1 MNDIFASS
9 ATIGV
14 VISLLAYGIGAFL
27 RKKTKKT
34 FMNPLLIS
42 IVLVI
47 VFLLVFDI
55 KYENYNRSAQYI
67 SYLLTP
73 ATVSL
78 AIPLY
83 RQIELLKKNIWAI
96 LIGISSGVLT
106 SLVSVLLLSLI
117 FGLSH
122 AEYVTLLPKSI
133 TAAIGMVVSEE
144 LGGYATITVAI
155 IAVTGILGNMV
166 AESVCKFIR
175 IKSPIARGLAIG
187 TSSHAAGTS
196 KAMEMGQIEGAMSS
210 LAIVIAGLLTV
221 ILAPIFSMFY

>member
-14 VISLLAYGIGAFL
+14 VISLLAYEIGAFL

-55 KYENYNRSAQYI
+55 EYENYNRSAQYI

-106 SLVSVLLLSLI
+106 SLVCVLLLSLI

-221 ILAPIFSMFY
+221 VLAPIFSMFY

>member
-1 MNDIFASS
+1 
-9 ATIGV
+9 
-14 VISLLAYGIGAFL
+14 
-27 RKKTKKT
+27 
-34 FMNPLLIS
+34 MNPLLIS

-83 RQIELLKKNIWAI
+83 QQIELLKKHFKAI
-96 LIGISSGVLT
+96 MIGIVCGVFT
-106 SLVSVLLLSLI
+106 SLFSIFILSMI
-117 FGLSH
+117 FRLSH
-122 AEYVTLLPKSI
+122 GEYVTLLPKSI

-144 LGGYATITVAI
+144 LGGYATITVSV
-155 IAVTGILGNMV
+155 IAVTGILGNMF
-166 AESVCKFIR
+166 AEMVCKLIR
-175 IKSPIARGLAIG
+175 IKSPIAKGLAIG
-187 TSSHAAGTS
+187 TSSHAAGTA

-210 LAIVIAGLLTV
+210 LSIVIAGILTV
-221 ILAPIFSMFY
+221 ILAPIFSMLY

>member
-106 SLVSVLLLSLI
+106 SLVSVLLLSLS

-221 ILAPIFSMFY
+221 VLAPIFSMFY